1 MKLQE
6 HIRRILREEVNKKFP
21 KPSEN
26 LNKSVY
32 NWLNLY
38 FDNSKIYENKYSGDR
53 GFNFEFCKNGR
64 EISSLRIRLDDRSP
78 DWGPRDRRPSSER
91 SVEEVVL
98 YIYPNMVDMM
108 QKVFPVRKN
117 YLMYLIEEW
126 FEDTYLNKIQ
136 QMINRNDL
144 SLDYITQ
151 LNWNKGEL
159 CVPPMTKPEDMET
172 QQMMDFIKS
181 NTLFSYK
188 DMEEHEE
195 EEPGWIERMYLE
207 KLRNIERERINRE
220 DLSEEME
227 LTEKCWKGYTQKGMK
242 TMFGKRYP
250 NCVKKKKK

>member
-6 HIRRILREEVNKKFP
+6 HIRRIIREEVNKKYP

-151 LNWNKGEL
+151 INWNKGEL
-159 CVPPMTKPEDMET
+159 CVPPMTKPEGMET

-188 DMEEHEE
+188 NMEEHEE
-195 EEPGWIERMYLE
+195 EEPGWIERTYLE

-220 DLSEEME
+220 DLSEEM
-227 LTEKCWKGYTQKGMK
+227 
-242 TMFGKRYP
+242 
-250 NCVKKKKK
+250 

>member
-1 MKLQE
+1 
-6 HIRRILREEVNKKFP
+6 
-21 KPSEN
+21 
-26 LNKSVY
+26 
-32 NWLNLY
+32 
-38 FDNSKIYENKYSGDR
+38 
-53 GFNFEFCKNGR
+53 
-64 EISSLRIRLDDRSP
+64 
-78 DWGPRDRRPSSER
+78 
-91 SVEEVVL
+91 
-98 YIYPNMVDMM
+98 MVDMLG
-108 QKVFPVRKN
+108 KVFPVRKN

-126 FEDTYLNKIQ
+126 FEDTYLYKIQ

-250 NCVKKKKK
+250 NCVKKTK

>member
-1 MKLQE
+1 MNLQE
-6 HIRRILREEVNKKFP
+6 NIRRILREEVNKKFP

-108 QKVFPVRKN
+108 GKVFPVRKN

-126 FEDTYLNKIQ
+126 FEDTYLYKIQ

-250 NCVKKKKK
+250 NCVKKTK